1 MGSGLDT
8 ARSFRNIHAYPLMQT
23 KNDLIDF
30 VMGEYM
36 LNGNDLY
43 RIGSGMQLTPEQDD
57 SKAATLRAA
66 FDRFKAKNE
75 KITGG
80 APMIPD
86 SLYRSYAPK

>member
-1 MGSGLDT
+1 
-8 ARSFRNIHAYPLMQT
+8 MQT

-57 SKAATLRAA
+57 NKAATLRAA
-66 FDRFKAKNE
+66 FDHFKAKNE